1 MIYVRNAHGKFIT
14 RLKKE
19 ESEMI
24 DINQIIN
31 QEIHK
36 AYIRGKSDMAGEII
50 DAIGCPKT
58 PTEYIERVSQ
68 AMDLMFK
75 SRGLGGE

>member
-1 MIYVRNAHGKFIT
+1 
-14 RLKKE
+14 
-19 ESEMI
+19 MI

-31 QEIHK
+31 REIEK
-36 AYIRGKSDMAGEII
+36 AYMRGKNDMAGEII
-50 DAIGCPKT
+50 DVIGCPKA

-75 SRGLGGE
+75 ARVLRGE